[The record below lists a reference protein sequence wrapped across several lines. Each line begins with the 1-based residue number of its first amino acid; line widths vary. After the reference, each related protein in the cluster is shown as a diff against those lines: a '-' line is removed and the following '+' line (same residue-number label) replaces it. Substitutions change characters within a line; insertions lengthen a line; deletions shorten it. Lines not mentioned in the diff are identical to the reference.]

1 MTHNQNTMHRHFQ
14 QLQSFE
20 RGQIMAWLSAGWSY
34 RQIARKLGRNV
45 STISREVKR
54 GTTTQF
60 GSNHRSFTTYFAETG
75 QAVRE
80 KHRTSCRHIGF
91 LERAPEFFDQL
102 VKELKRKPRIHSV
115 DSFVHWFG
123 AHYPQLPCPSTPTVY
138 RYIDDGQLA
147 LTNTNLPLKLR
158 RRIKRPGKGH
168 KRMNKRVLGQ
178 SIEERPAGAEKRS
191 ELGHWEGDLVK
202 GKRVA
207 SEPAIM
213 TLTERVSRYEI
224 IVKIDNYHAATC
236 RAALQGIVNDY
247 GAEHFKSITFDNGS
261 EFSELNQVKE
271 TQVYFAHPYS
281 PWERGSNENQ
291 NQLIR
296 EFLPKGQSLRSLT
309 LVGVQSI
316 QDTLNQRP
324 RKSLGYRCASE
335 ILSCFD

>member
-91 LERAPEFFDQL
+91 LERAPEFFDRL

-147 LTNTNLPLKLR
+147 LTNTDLPLKLR

-178 SIEERPAGAEKRS
+178 SI
-191 ELGHWEGDLVK
+191 
-202 GKRVA
+202 
-207 SEPAIM
+207 
-213 TLTERVSRYEI
+213 
-224 IVKIDNYHAATC
+224 
-236 RAALQGIVNDY
+236 
-247 GAEHFKSITFDNGS
+247 
-261 EFSELNQVKE
+261 
-271 TQVYFAHPYS
+271 
-281 PWERGSNENQ
+281 
-291 NQLIR
+291 
-296 EFLPKGQSLRSLT
+296 
-309 LVGVQSI
+309 
-316 QDTLNQRP
+316 
-324 RKSLGYRCASE
+324 
-335 ILSCFD
+335 